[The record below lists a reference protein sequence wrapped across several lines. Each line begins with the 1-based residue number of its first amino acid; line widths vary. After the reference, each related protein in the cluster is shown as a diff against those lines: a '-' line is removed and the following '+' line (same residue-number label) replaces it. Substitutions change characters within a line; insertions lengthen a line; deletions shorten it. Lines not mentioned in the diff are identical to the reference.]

1 MAELEKTIAEMIKR
15 KNAAPEDSAERK
27 FYTRQLQGIR
37 FSREEAGQVAKVADS
52 TRPSPLQIIWPA

>member
-27 FYTRQLQGIR
+27 LYTRQLQGIR
-37 FSREEAGQVAKVADS
+37 FSREEAGQAAKVADS